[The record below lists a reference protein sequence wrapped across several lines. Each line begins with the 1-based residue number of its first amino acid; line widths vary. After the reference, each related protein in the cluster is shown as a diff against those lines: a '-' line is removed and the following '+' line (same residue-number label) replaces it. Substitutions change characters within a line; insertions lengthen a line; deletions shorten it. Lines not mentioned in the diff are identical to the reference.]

1 MNAMNDEISKR
12 IFSFNGIFGGT
23 NPILNSPMPG
33 VTTPE
38 MVAAVCNAGGLGV
51 IAGDFLTPEE
61 LSKEIAAVRELT
73 CFPFAVNLR
82 ARDKEGKSQ
91 YFDGP
96 EDREAARK
104 VQTAL
109 GDLAQDLGLPEAYE
123 PARLPDFE
131 AQLDCIIREGVEFV
145 CVSFGGLREVYA
157 DKLKE
162 AGITVFGAATTLREV
177 KVMRS
182 AGVAAVIVQGAEA
195 GGPRLNFEAP
205 DDRSLVG
212 LMSLIGP
219 AARASG
225 LPVIASGGIAT
236 GKQMAAAFV
245 AGASGVMFGTAFL
258 RSNESAAHPAYK
270 EALAFTP
277 DNGTVLT
284 RVYDGRLARVIDNG
298 LLEAIDDSGLKPASY
313 PNQWKVM
320 APLAKAAAANDR
332 DDLMPMYAGQ
342 GADLARAQPIQD
354 IIDDMNC
361 ECNIELGVTTREAA
375 ECLRGKKI
383 S

>member
-1 MNAMNDEISKR
+1 MW
-12 IFSFNGIFGGT
+12 GGT
-23 NPILNSPMPG
+23 LPILNSPMPG

-38 MVAAVCNAGGLGV
+38 MVAAVSNAGGLGV
-51 IAGDFLTPEE
+51 IAGDFLTPEA
-61 LSKEIAAVRELT
+61 LAKEIAAVRKLT
-73 CFPFAVNLR
+73 SAPFAVNLR

-96 EDREAARK
+96 EDRERAQK

-109 GDLAQDLGLPEAYE
+109 GDLAQDLGLPQNYE
-123 PARLPDFE
+123 PAQLPDFE
-131 AQLDCIIREGVEFV
+131 AQLDCIIREGVRIV

-162 AGITVFGAATTLREV
+162 AGVTAFGVATTLREV

-212 LMSLIGP
+212 LMNLIGP

-236 GKQMAAAFV
+236 GKQMAAAIM
-245 AGASGVMFGTAFL
+245 AGASGVMLGTAL
-258 RSNESAAHPAYK
+258 IRSNESAAHPAYK

-298 LLEAIDDSGLKPASY
+298 LLEAIDDSGLKLASY

-320 APLAKAAAANDR
+320 APLAQAAVVNDR

-342 GADLARAQPIQD
+342 GADLACAKSTKD
-354 IIDDMNC
+354 ILND
-361 ECNIELGVTTREAA
+361 IELDFNSEMLG
-375 ECLRGKKI
+375 LQ
-383 S
+383 